1 MAALRFFFSLFMIP
15 VSILVAAAGIMA
27 FSAAGTDPNT
37 SELITT
43 AGLFMPVI
51 LFVNLLIAVYWICIK
66 KWWVVIPIATLLLNI
81 GYLTSIFQISFSSPE
96 VPAKAIPLRV
106 ATYNVGNFRSWA
118 KQDTHHPVCYF
129 LCDAGVDI
137 VCFQEYTD
145 HSKLDADSLGKLLNL
160 PYHAVK
166 YTSGSQNNGSAIF
179 SKYPIT
185 ASGKLPF
192 DSKINDAIWAD
203 IQVGNQTIRVIG
215 CHLETTAFSSK
226 RKELNKQDL
235 TDAEPQQIVSIY
247 SDITTAL
254 YENSCRR
261 ANQANLVRQLIDS
274 TSCPVIV
281 CGDFNDPPSTYTYHR
296 VKGDLEDSFRS
307 RGKGYGYTFRGLHRL
322 FRIDYILYSLSFNCI
337 AYNSKDQEW
346 SDHNPIICD
355 LYL

>member
-15 VSILVAAAGIMA
+15 VSIIVAIAAILA
-27 FSAAGTDPNT
+27 FSAAWTEPDT

-43 AGLFMPVI
+43 AGLFMPAI
-51 LFVNLLIAVYWICIK
+51 LIGNLLIAFYWIFTK
-66 KWWVVIPIATLLLNI
+66 KWWVIIPVAAILLNT
-81 GYLTSIFQISFSSPE
+81 GFLTSIFQINLSSPE
-96 VPAKAIPLRV
+96 APAKAIPIRI

-118 KQDTHHPVCYF
+118 KQNTQFPVCYY
-129 LCDAGVDI
+129 LRDAGVDI
-137 VCFQEYTD
+137 VCFQEYAD
-145 HSKLDADSLGKLLNL
+145 HAKLNADSLGKLLNL

-166 YTSGSQNNGSAIF
+166 YISGSNSHGSAIF

-203 IQVGNQTIRVIG
+203 IMVDNQTIRVIG

-226 RKELNKQDL
+226 RKELNNQNL
-235 TDAEPQQIVSIY
+235 QNTEPRQIASIY

-254 YENSCRR
+254 YEKSCLR
-261 ANQANLVRQLIDS
+261 ANQANMVRQLTDS
-274 TSCPVIV
+274 TSYPVIV
-281 CGDFNDPPSTYTYHR
+281 CGDFNDPPSTFTYHR
-296 VKGDLEDSFRS
+296 VKGNLKDSFQS
-307 RGKGYGYTFRGLHRL
+307 RGNGYGYTFRGLHRL
-322 FRIDYILYSLSFNCI
+322 LRIDYILYSLSFNCI
-337 AYNSKDQEW
+337 AYNSEDQEW